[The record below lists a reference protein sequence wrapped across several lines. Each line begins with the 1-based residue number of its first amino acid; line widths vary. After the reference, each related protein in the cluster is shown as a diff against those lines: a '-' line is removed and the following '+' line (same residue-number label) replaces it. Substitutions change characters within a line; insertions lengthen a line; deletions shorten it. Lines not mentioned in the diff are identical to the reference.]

1 MTTPALM
8 AYLATIQFNGIHLAI
23 VFGVGLIC
31 LAADFALGWLYR
43 DEDAEEGDEE

>member
-8 AYLATIQFNGIHLAI
+8 TYSAPIQFNGIHLAI
-23 VFGVGLIC
+23 VFGVGLLC
-31 LAADFALGWLYR
+31 LVAGFALGWLYR